1 MLYFPTA
8 TVQNDGAQ
16 NTWSLLVAN
25 VLNVFGGTLTV
36 PPAANQFAGLAHAT
50 LVQ

>member
-1 MLYFPTA
+1 MYFPTA

-16 NTWSLLVAN
+16 NTWSFVVAN
-25 VLNVFGGTLTV
+25 VLNVFGGTITV
-36 PPAANQFAGLAHAT
+36 PTTANQFPGFAYAM